1 MMKQELIIKKKE
13 LPEWWKIKPLKEVLI
28 LHESGTWGPESNEKE
43 GIAVLRSTNFTK
55 DMKLKYEDFAY
66 REIPDKKITQKKLE
80 FNDLL
85 LERSGGGPKQPVGRV
100 VLFNKKE
107 GTYLFGN
114 FIQRLRA
121 NTDLILPKFLYY
133 NLFAKYLNG
142 ETESMQN
149 NTTNLR
155 NLRYDNFINTA
166 ILVPSLPEQQK
177 IVSKLDRQMTQI
189 EMMKREAEREKEASN
204 KLFKSFLN
212 KIFNFKMKEELPSGW
227 KWKNLTELVKYPKR
241 DIVSG
246 PFGSNLVVADYRNE
260 GIPIIRLQNIQRGR
274 FLNKDIKYV
283 SPEKAEE
290 LKRHSYLP
298 RDIVIAKLGVPI
310 GKTCIVPE
318 NIEKGVVV
326 ADVVRIRI
334 NEEKNDVH
342 FIEYLLNSDFVTDQL
357 TNKIIG
363 STRPRV
369 NLNDVRGLILPIPEL
384 KIQKDIVKE
393 LNRNIENSEK
403 IKEEVINNVSS
414 INQLPSSILNE
425 VFGQYKIP
433 EEV

>member
-1 MMKQELIIKKKE
+1 
-13 LPEWWKIKPLKEVLI
+13 
-28 LHESGTWGPESNEKE
+28 
-43 GIAVLRSTNFTK
+43 
-55 DMKLKYEDFAY
+55 
-66 REIPDKKITQKKLE
+66 
-80 FNDLL
+80 
-85 LERSGGGPKQPVGRV
+85 
-100 VLFNKKE
+100 
-107 GTYLFGN
+107 
-114 FIQRLRA
+114 
-121 NTDLILPKFLYY
+121 
-133 NLFAKYLNG
+133 
-142 ETESMQN
+142 
-149 NTTNLR
+149 
-155 NLRYDNFINTA
+155 
-166 ILVPSLPEQQK
+166 
-177 IVSKLDRQMTQI
+177 
-189 EMMKREAEREKEASN
+189 
-204 KLFKSFLN
+204 
-212 KIFNFKMKEELPSGW
+212 MKEELPSGW
-227 KWKNLTELVKYPKR
+227 KWKNLTELVKYPKS

-274 FLNKDIKYV
+274 FVNKDIKYV

-298 RDIVIAKLGVPI
+298 GDIVIAKLGVPI

-326 ADVVRIRI
+326 ADVVRVRT

-342 FIEYLLNSDFVTDQL
+342 FMEYLLNSDFVTDQL

-384 KIQKDIVKE
+384 KIQKDIAKE
-393 LNRNIENSEK
+393 LNMNIENFEI

-433 EEV
+433 EEA